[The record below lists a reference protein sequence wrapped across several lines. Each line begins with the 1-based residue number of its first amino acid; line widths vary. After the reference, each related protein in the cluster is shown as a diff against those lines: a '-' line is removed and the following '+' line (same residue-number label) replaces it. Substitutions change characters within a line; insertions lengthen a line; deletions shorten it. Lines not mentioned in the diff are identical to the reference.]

1 MSSKERR
8 GSWPGAPRRPNLD
21 ACPGRP
27 LTNDA
32 TRWTAGSSSP
42 QVLSASASGP
52 PAARL
57 IGVAELVDTAVAGP
71 AVGDHPRARL
81 DVLGEAGVQRGGRPI
96 GQDRHPSS
104 SVPVRLLNLN
114 GHAYNA
120 FLPLARPPRSPGSA
134 PPMYVSST
142 SAVPVSRSRPGR
154 TSTERS
160 RCSIAHAVAYE
171 PISARP
177 LQAQRRHAV
186 LARGEQPAGLQPHRQ
201 RRSSAIEQRP
211 GRHRRPL
218 AAARALVPPIGHP
231 PAAGM
236 ATARTHEAL
245 GPAQPVQTVEPVLV
259 GPEPGPELPGRTR
272 IMHTGPGP
280 HLIHSPSA

>member
-211 GRHRRPL
+211 DGGGI
-218 AAARALVPPIGHP
+218 VPPRPVPIWVVWLSRTRSTRCVGSGCRCCLP
-231 PAAGM
+231 RSVAP
-236 ATARTHEAL
+236 TRCSCART
-245 GPAQPVQTVEPVLV
+245 VLV
-259 GPEPGPELPGRTR
+259 GR
-272 IMHTGPGP
+272 
-280 HLIHSPSA
+280 